1 MTVSPSPAAATHA
14 RPALHR
20 WGRRALIAI
29 ASLLGL
35 WLVTWLGMPHLLKWQ
50 LQKQGTAQLG
60 RTVTVDRVDFRP
72 WSLELTLLGLRVA
85 DASGAGDQ
93 FRLKRLY
100 IDAELQSLLR
110 LAPVVDAI
118 AIEQPQVS
126 LRHLGEGRYDI
137 DDILQ
142 RLARP
147 EPAEPSQPLRFA
159 LFNIAVT
166 EGELLFV
173 DDPVGASHRLDKLN
187 LHVPFLSNLASRR
200 EVFTQPQLAFELNG
214 SPFASRA
221 STTPFAESQQT
232 QASLDIPSLDLAPY
246 LPYWPAAWPV
256 RPTAGVLQLAMTL
269 SFEQREQPQV
279 VLAGST
285 ALTGLRMVQRGSGA
299 PAADLLAWDRLAVVL
314 NRVEPLAQRVDI
326 ASVELSGPAVRVV
339 RDEAG
344 RINLQTVAD
353 GWVRA
358 LQPQA
363 AEAQPAPSG
372 PALPA
377 WSVQVGEVLVQDGRV
392 HWADAAVEPAA
403 ALALDQLR
411 VAVKTITWPVQAA
424 MPFEITALLGTAS
437 LSVRGSA
444 TDALASAQ
452 IALGDLPLSTVAP
465 YLAQSLVP
473 PLSGRVGA
481 DASLRWQ
488 AAQGEQPP
496 ALVVDAER
504 VELNDLL
511 LGAAR
516 SPLAGLKQLLVI
528 GATID
533 LAAQTVKVGALALDG
548 PRLDVVREPDG
559 RFSPQAWFPASSD
572 AATPSA
578 GGAAVAKPWALRIAD
593 LGVKNGD
600 IGWED
605 RQLVRP
611 AALRF
616 NGVQL
621 QLKDVQPL
629 AREQPFM
636 PVNLK
641 LRMAPAQAAQ
651 GDPGR
656 LDVQGTL
663 RLPALDNPRDP
674 GLQLKGQV
682 QAERLPVHALEP
694 YFGDQLNL
702 ELLRADASYRG
713 SLTFALPPQGLAL
726 ALAGDVAVEDF
737 RANTLSPSEDL
748 LAWKVLNLRQMAL
761 DLVPDQPMRLAVGET
776 ALSDYFARIVVAAD
790 GRINLQTLVKASESD
805 SAAPTN
811 SVSATVTPTD
821 TATVAPVSSGLAP
834 DIRFGPI
841 SLVNGRVFFSD
852 RFIKP
857 NYSANLSELTGGI
870 GAFASTESA
879 VGGTPQLADLTL
891 RGLAEGTAQL
901 DISGRL
907 NPLARPLA
915 LDIQGKVRDLELPP
929 LSPYS
934 VKYAG
939 YGIDRGKLSVDV
951 NYRIQPDGQLTASNQ
966 ITLNQLSFSDR
977 VDGSDAPNLPVKLA
991 VALLADRRGVIDINL
1006 PVSGSINDPQF
1017 RIGSIIFKLI
1027 FNLIGKAITAP
1038 FSLLASALGGG
1049 DNELSRVDFA
1059 PGRAVLA
1066 DEGRKRLD
1074 AVAKALGERPALL
1087 LTVVGH
1093 SDLEAERAAYQR
1105 AQLDQRVLAEKR
1117 RRLARDSALITS
1129 TLVVTP
1135 AEYPALLQEVYRR
1148 ADIPK
1153 PRNVI
1158 GIAKDIPQADME
1170 ALLLAAQPVT
1180 ADALRQLAVAR
1191 GVAVKDYLASRE
1203 LPEDRMFLGAPVLK
1217 RPDDKWQP
1225 QAELKLAPR

>member
-1 MTVSPSPAAATHA
+1 
-14 RPALHR
+14 
-20 WGRRALIAI
+20 
-29 ASLLGL
+29 
-35 WLVTWLGMPHLLKWQ
+35 MPHLLKWQ

-60 RTVTVDRVDFRP
+60 RNVTVERVDFRP
-72 WSLELTLLGLRVA
+72 WSLELTVFGLRVA
-85 DASGAGDQ
+85 DASGSGDQ
-93 FRLKRLY
+93 FRLKRFY
-100 IDAELQSLLR
+100 IDGELQSLLR
-110 LAPVVDAI
+110 LAPVIDAI
-118 AIEQPQVS
+118 TLEQPQIS
-126 LRHLGEGRYDI
+126 LRHLGGGRYDI

-147 EPAEPSQPLRFA
+147 EPAEPSKPLRFA

-187 LHVPFLSNLASRR
+187 LQVPFLSNLASRR
-200 EVFTQPQLAFELNG
+200 EVFTQPQLGFELNG

-221 STTPFAESQQT
+221 STTPFADNQQT
-232 QASLDIPSLDLAPY
+232 QASLDISALDLAPY

-256 RPTAGVLQLAMTL
+256 RPTAGVLQLALTL

-279 VLAGST
+279 VLAGTT
-285 ALTGLRMVQRGSGA
+285 ALTGLRVVQRGSGEQSA
-299 PAADLLAWDRLAVVL
+299 ELLAWDRLAVVL

-326 ASVELSGPAVRVV
+326 ASVELSGPAVQVA
-339 RDEAG
+339 RDGAG
-344 RINLQTVAD
+344 QLNLQNIAD
-353 GWVRA
+353 SWARA
-358 LQPQA
+358 LQPQGGETPA
-363 AEAQPAPSG
+363 ASKG
-372 PALPA
+372 PAAPP
-377 WSVQVGEVLVQDGRV
+377 WSVQVAEILVQDGRV
-392 HWADAAVEPAA
+392 DWADAAVKPAA
-403 ALALDQLR
+403 ALALEQVR
-411 VAVKTITWPVQAA
+411 VAVKAITWPVQAA
-424 MPFEITALLGTAS
+424 MPFEITALLGTTS
-437 LSVRGSA
+437 LSVVGSA
-444 TDALASAQ
+444 TDVLASAQ

-488 AAQGEQPP
+488 AAQGEQPM

-504 VELNDLL
+504 VELNELV

-516 SPLAGLKQLLVI
+516 SPLASLKQLRVS
-528 GATID
+528 GAAID
-533 LAAQTVKVGALALDG
+533 LAAQTVQVGAVSLDR
-548 PRLDVVREPDG
+548 PRLDVVRESDG
-559 RFSPQAWFPASSD
+559 RFSPQAWLPASPD
-572 AATPSA
+572 AAAPIT
-578 GGAAVAKPWALRIAD
+578 GGAAPAAQPWSLRIAE
-593 LGVKNGD
+593 LGVSNGD

-605 RQLVRP
+605 RQLARP

-616 NGVQL
+616 TGVQL
-621 QLKDVQPL
+621 QAKALQPL
-629 AREQPFM
+629 AKAQPLM

-641 LRMAPAQAAQ
+641 LRMAPAQEAQ

-656 LDVQGTL
+656 LDVQATL
-663 RLPALDNPRDP
+663 RLPAPGNPRDP

-748 LAWKVLNLRQMAL
+748 LAWKALNLRQLAL

-776 ALSDYFARIVVAAD
+776 ALSDYFARIIVAAD
-790 GRINLQTLVKASESD
+790 GRINLQGLVKGSESGT
-805 SAAPTN
+805 STPTA
-811 SVSATVTPTD
+811 SVSASASPTG
-821 TATVAPVSSGLAP
+821 TATVAVAPAASGPAP

-852 RFIKP
+852 RFIQP
-857 NYSANLSELTGGI
+857 NYSANLSELSGGI
-870 GAFASTESA
+870 SAFASSA
-879 VGGTPQLADLTL
+879 PSGGGTPQLADLTL
-891 RGLAEGTAQL
+891 KGRAEGTAQL
-901 DISGRL
+901 DISGKL

-966 ITLNQLSFSDR
+966 IILNQLSFGDR

-991 VALLADRRGVIDINL
+991 VALLADRSGVIDINL

-1017 RIGSIIFKLI
+1017 RIGPIIFKLI

-1049 DNELSRVDFA
+1049 GDELSKVDFV

-1105 AQLDQRVLAEKR
+1105 AQLGQQVLSEKR
-1117 RRLARDSALITS
+1117 RRLARDGASTTG

-1217 RPDDKWQP
+1217 RVDDKWQP
-1225 QAELKLAPR
+1225 QAELQLAPR

>member
-1 MTVSPSPAAATHA
+1 MTASPAQAPQS

-20 WGRRALIAI
+20 WTRRALIAI

-35 WLVTWLGMPHLLKWQ
+35 WLVSWLGMPYLLKWQ
-50 LQKQGTAQLG
+50 LQEQGTAQLG
-60 RTVTVDRVDFRP
+60 RTVTVERVDFRP
-72 WSLELTLLGLRVA
+72 WSLELTVLGLRVA
-85 DASGAGDQ
+85 GASGEGDQ
-93 FRLKRLY
+93 FHLKRLY

-118 AIEQPQVS
+118 TIEQPKIS

-137 DDILQ
+137 DDVLQ

-147 EPAEPSQPLRFA
+147 EPAEPSQPTRFA
-159 LFNIAVT
+159 LFNIVVT
-166 EGELLFV
+166 DGELLFA

-187 LHVPFLSNLASRR
+187 LQVPFLSNLPSRR
-200 EVFTQPQLAFELNG
+200 EVFTQPQLAFELND
-214 SPFASRA
+214 SPFATRA
-221 STTPFAESQQT
+221 STTPFADSPQT

-246 LPYWPAAWPV
+246 LPYWPSAWPV
-256 RPTAGVLQLAMTL
+256 RPTAGVLQLALTM

-279 VLAGST
+279 VLAGTT
-285 ALTGLRMVQRGSGA
+285 ALNGLRVVQRGSGEQTA
-299 PAADLLAWDRLAVVL
+299 ELLSWDRLAVVL
-314 NRVEPLAQRVDI
+314 SRVEPLAQRVDI
-326 ASVELSGPAVRVV
+326 ASVELSGPVVRVT
-339 RDEAG
+339 RDAAG
-344 RINLQTVAD
+344 QINLQTVAD

-363 AEAQPAPSG
+363 KDAQPVPQGSAAS
-372 PALPA
+372 A
-377 WSVQVGEVLVQDGRV
+377 WSVRVGEVLVQDGRV
-392 HWADAAVEPAA
+392 DWADAAVKPAA

-411 VAVKTITWPVQAA
+411 VAVKAITWPVQAA
-424 MPFEITALLGTAS
+424 MPFEMTALVGTTT
-437 LSVRGSA
+437 LSVQGSA
-444 TDALASAQ
+444 TDAQASAQ
-452 IALGDLPLSTVAP
+452 IVLGDLPLSTVAP

-488 AAQGEQPP
+488 AAQRDQPMALMVQAEQ
-496 ALVVDAER
+496 
-504 VELNDLL
+504 VELNDLV

-516 SPLAGLKQLLVI
+516 SPLAALKQLRVS

-533 LAAQTVKVGALALDG
+533 LVAQTVQVDALALDR

-559 RFSPQAWFPASSD
+559 RFSPQAWFPASQD

-578 GGAAVAKPWALRIAD
+578 GGAAVAKPWALRINE
-593 LGVKNGD
+593 LGVNNGD

-605 RQLVRP
+605 RQLTRP

-616 NGVQL
+616 NGLQL
-621 QLKDVQPL
+621 QLKDLQPL
-629 AREQPFM
+629 ANEQPLM

-641 LRMAPAQAAQ
+641 LRMAPSQAAQ

-663 RLPALDNPRDP
+663 RLPASGNPRDP
-674 GLQLKGQV
+674 GLQLKAQV

-694 YFGDQLNL
+694 YFGDRLNL

-713 SLTFALPPQGLAL
+713 SLTFAFPPQGMVL
-726 ALAGDVAVEDF
+726 ALAGDVALEDF

-748 LAWKVLNLRQMAL
+748 LAWKVLNLRQLAL
-761 DLVPDQPMRLAVGET
+761 DLVPDQPLRLAVGET
-776 ALSDYFARIVVAAD
+776 ALSDYFARIIVAAD
-790 GRINLQTLVKASESD
+790 GRINLQGLVKGSESGIGT
-805 SAAPTN
+805 ATA
-811 SVSATVTPTD
+811 SVSASATPTGTT
-821 TATVAPVSSGLAP
+821 TAALAPIPSGPAP

-852 RFIKP
+852 RFIQP
-857 NYSANLSELTGGI
+857 NYSANLSELSGGI
-870 GAFASTESA
+870 SAFASTAPSA
-879 VGGTPQLADLTL
+879 AGTPELADLML
-891 RGLAEGTAQL
+891 KGRAEGTAQL
-901 DISGRL
+901 DISGKL

-966 ITLNQLSFSDR
+966 IILNQLRFGDR

-991 VALLADRRGVIDINL
+991 VALLADRSGVIDINL

-1017 RIGSIIFKLI
+1017 RIGPIIFKLI

-1049 DNELSRVDFA
+1049 GDELSKVDFA

-1074 AVAKALGERPALL
+1074 AVAKALGERPALS

-1093 SDLEAERAAYQR
+1093 SDLDAERAAYQR
-1105 AQLDQRVLAEKR
+1105 ALLDQQVLAEKR
-1117 RRLARDSALITS
+1117 RRLARDGASISS

-1148 ADIPK
+1148 ADVPK

-1180 ADALRQLAVAR
+1180 ADAMRQLAVAR
-1191 GVAVKDYLASRE
+1191 GVAVKDYLTTQA

-1217 RPDDKWQP
+1217 RPDDQWQP